1 MLEVAAMDLGSLLF
15 SAFPVALQVD
25 NFFTKLGEVIF
36 LGALG
41 IGIMTIMIAPFIKVI
56 RDSGRN
62 ENSQRKITQLERDNI
77 EDAVEECFG
86 LVNYYMFPSD
96 LVYEDAS

>member
-1 MLEVAAMDLGSLLF
+1 MLF

-25 NFFTKLGEVIF
+25 TFFTKLGEVIF

-41 IGIMTIMIAPFIKVI
+41 VGIMTILIAPFIKMI

-62 ENSQRKITQLERDNI
+62 ENSQTKIAQLERDNI
-77 EDAVEECFG
+77 EDAVEEGFG
-86 LVNYYMFPSD
+86 LVNYYILPSD
-96 LVYEDAS
+96 LIYEETS